1 MNKFYIQ
8 IVLFLLSISIYVNNK
23 TLATEPD
30 PGENTKPEPEYCCVT
45 PEEIYEQN
53 KHLLCTNPEE
63 TINAEKL
70 MNEAVTHLENHIND
84 KDSYEI
90 CKWKARKDT
99 TCRKKRLEGNT
110 IVQRVNFQYFH
121 SNKVSINEQ
130 YNYNEI
136 INMLW
141 DPDLANNFNNGS
153 VKRKIERVY
162 NPNLIMIQQR
172 YKSWFGGREKYFY
185 ALAAKFDISK
195 DKAIIV
201 MTSANI
207 IDHHPSKKEYKNKII
222 ENANLFTTEIDS
234 EEDIRKGKLEKIFVN
249 IAGYL
254 IEKKGLC
261 VNITHL
267 ESIDGHI
274 SKGQELII
282 EKSLNKFF
290 HYKNI

>member
-8 IVLFLLSISIYVNNK
+8 IVFFLLSVLVYLNNK

-30 PGENTKPEPEYCCVT
+30 SGEDTKPEYEDCWAT

-53 KHLLCTNPEE
+53 EHLLCTNLEE
-63 TINAEKL
+63 TINAAKL
-70 MNEAVTHLENHIND
+70 MNEAATHLEHHIKD
-84 KDSYEI
+84 KSSYKL
-90 CKWKARKDT
+90 CKSNRRNDT
-99 TCRKKRLEGNT
+99 TYMKKKLEENT
-110 IVQRVNFQYFH
+110 IVQRINFQYFH
-121 SNKVSINEQ
+121 SNK
-130 YNYNEI
+130 YNEI
-136 INMLW
+136 IDMLW
-141 DPDLANNFNNGS
+141 DPALANNFNNGS

-185 ALAAKFDISK
+185 ALVAKVDISK

-201 MTSANI
+201 MSSANI

-234 EEDIRKGKLEKIFVN
+234 EDDIRKGKLEKTFVN

-290 HYKNI
+290 HYKNNISCICL